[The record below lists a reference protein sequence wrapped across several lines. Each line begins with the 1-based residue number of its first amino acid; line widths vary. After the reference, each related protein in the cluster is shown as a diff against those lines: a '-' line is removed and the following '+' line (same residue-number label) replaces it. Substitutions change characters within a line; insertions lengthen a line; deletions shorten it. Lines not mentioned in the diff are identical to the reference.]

1 MSKKT
6 ILTLA
11 LLPLLAT
18 GCAVGPDFETPKI
31 NTPDAWRTD
40 TPADT
45 PAIVNLPWWE
55 VFKDKDLQILIQTGL
70 EENKDIKIA
79 LARLE
84 QATAAAHITFG
95 AYLPGVDYNGGAYRS
110 YGTQGPGTPRPH
122 GFTLSGSV
130 QWELDLWGRL
140 RRLNEAAAAQH
151 FATEAG
157 KNAVVLTLVSE
168 IASGYFRL
176 RLLDAQL
183 DLARQTAQ
191 TRQRAYELAH
201 NKFENGVGNL
211 IDTRLF
217 EAEMHSAQASISEF
231 TRAIALQENALNVLL
246 GRNPGTILRQR
257 DPHAVTPDTWPTL
270 PEIPAGI
277 PSQLLQ
283 RRPDILAAE
292 QNVRAANAQIGAAI
306 AEYFPRVSLTGAL
319 GFINPSLAHLLEN
332 NSMGRQGGGT
342 LLGPLF
348 NGGATYYN
356 VQKTKAATREAILTY
371 ENIALNAF
379 REVND
384 ALASLQATR
393 QRITHL
399 EKQTAALKEAMEKTR
414 QAYESGTV
422 SFLPVLDAD
431 RNLFNAQL
439 LLLDTRS
446 QELDTTVKL
455 YKALGGGWS
464 TASLEP
470 LVDANGNVALPTT
483 APR

>member
-6 ILTLA
+6 ILALA
-11 LLPLLAT
+11 LLPLLTA

-31 NTPDAWRTD
+31 D
-40 TPADT
+40 TPADWRIAT
-45 PAIVNLPWWE
+45 PATAVANLPWWE

-84 QATAAAHITFG
+84 QATAAIHIATA
-95 AYLPGVDYNGGAYRS
+95 AYLPSVDYSAGAHRS

-122 GFTLSGSV
+122 GFTLGGTV

-140 RRLNEAAAAQH
+140 RRLDESASAQY
-151 FATEAG
+151 FATEAS

-183 DLARQTAQ
+183 ALAQQTAQ
-191 TRQRAYELAH
+191 TRRRAYELAH

-231 TRAIALQENALNVLL
+231 TRAIALQENALSVLL
-246 GRNPGTILRQR
+246 GRNPGAILRQR
-257 DPHAVTPDTWPTL
+257 NAHAVTPDAYPTL

-277 PSQLLQ
+277 PSGLLQ

-292 QNVRAANAQIGAAI
+292 QRVRAANAQVGAAI

-348 NGGATYYN
+348 NGGAIHHN
-356 VQKTKAATREAILTY
+356 VRRTKAATREAVLTY
-371 ENIALNAF
+371 ENVALNAF

-384 ALASLQATR
+384 ALATLQSAR

-399 EKQTAALKEAMEKTR
+399 EKQTAALREATEKTR

-439 LLLDTRS
+439 LLLDTRT
-446 QELDTTVKL
+446 QELDATVKL

-464 TASLEP
+464 TDGTAP
-470 LVDANGNVALPTT
+470 LVDTSGKAALPPPT
-483 APR
+483 AR